1 MQYVWIWHQRA
12 MHALAEVCFVASL
25 QKLRLHTSLH
35 DPVDDA
41 SFEKLYEG
49 PLYASYQRFKWKVLS
64 NIVSFGTFLLL

>member
-1 MQYVWIWHQRA
+1 

-49 PLYASYQRFKWKVLS
+49 PLHASYQRFK
-64 NIVSFGTFLLL
+64 